1 MCLIPLENKFKI
13 LSNPSSFNKQT
24 ELKLD
29 FYILSLIFCEQLS
42 LLSYLVVIETFLSSY
57 CLLILVTYVS
67 VFLQIFYFIY
77 SGDLS
82 FVFLTCLY

>member
-29 FYILSLIFCEQLS
+29 FYIPSLMFREQLS

-67 VFLQIFYFIY
+67 VFLQFFIIFFI
-77 SGDLS
+77 D
-82 FVFLTCLY
+82 FLFYLF